1 MMVDITYSQNSGT
14 SFDVGSTTVTA
25 TATDD
30 ETNTATCTF
39 SVTVNDTENPTANC
53 PGTQTVGN
61 DAGQCGANVFFS
73 LPNPTDNCPGATSA
87 ASPASGSF
95 FNVGTTQVTVTAT
108 DAAGNTDQCTFDVV
122 VNDTQNP
129 TITCPGTQTRN
140 NDFAQCGA
148 IVTFDDID
156 GTDNCGD
163 TPLTLSHPSGSFFPI
178 GTTSVMLT
186 ATDLAGNSS
195 SCNFDVV
202 VNDTESPDMICKRS
216 IIDTELGQ
224 TLLPEQVDSVSS
236 DNCAITTLS
245 VAPNT
250 FGCGNI
256 GSNTVTLTGT
266 DAAGNS
272 STCTATVNVV
282 DNSVP
287 TAVCANPT
295 IDITSGDG
303 PTFINLADLD
313 GGSST
318 VCGNLNFSADVTSV
332 DCDDL
337 GDTFPVTLTVTD
349 LSSGQTANCISNVTV
364 ADPNSFCCAPPMA
377 VCENITV
384 QLDAS
389 GNANITP
396 ADIGSASTAECG
408 LQSEMLS
415 DDSFE
420 CVDEGTVMVTYTIMD
435 VNGDTHSCT
444 AEVTVEDNT
453 PPTAAC
459 LSPTVQLGPDGTYT
473 LQESDVFDALGSS
486 DNCSIESVDFEGT
499 TYTCDDTG
507 MQLDVLVTIED
518 GSGNSDQCTAQILV
532 ETGDALPGSWE
543 ATDIGN
549 PGESSTF
556 SYDPCA
562 TDNPVRGE
570 FNVATGGY
578 NLIPNTSDEV
588 GFIGQSLCGN
598 GGIQAKIESVS
609 NGYAGL
615 MIRESNA
622 PGAKMVAVYSNLSSL
637 LRRELRTMDNGPRTS
652 TNSFT
657 PFATWLRLRR
667 QGDYIRA
674 FYRTTD
680 TGSWQLFHQV
690 YLPMGECVE
699 MGLAVFTTDPNGDA
713 NAIFSNVGSRSQGSS
728 NFSIPDWGNEAP
740 SEAVRTATV
749 FPNPA
754 SGQFTLTFSKP
765 LTAIGT
771 ATLLN
776 ELGQQVRQFDLY
788 SGDLEID
795 GSLIG
800 LPPGLYFLQAA
811 TSDGYQETL
820 KLLKQ

>member
-1 MMVDITYSQNSGT
+1 M
-14 SFDVGSTTVTA
+14 
-25 TATDD
+25 
-30 ETNTATCTF
+30 
-39 SVTVNDTENPTANC
+39 
-53 PGTQTVGN
+53 
-61 DAGQCGANVFFS
+61 
-73 LPNPTDNCPGATSA
+73 
-87 ASPASGSF
+87 
-95 FNVGTTQVTVTAT
+95 
-108 DAAGNTDQCTFDVV
+108 
-122 VNDTQNP
+122 
-129 TITCPGTQTRN
+129 
-140 NDFAQCGA
+140 
-148 IVTFDDID
+148 
-156 GTDNCGD
+156 
-163 TPLTLSHPSGSFFPI
+163 
-178 GTTSVMLT
+178 
-186 ATDLAGNSS
+186 
-195 SCNFDVV
+195 
-202 VNDTESPDMICKRS
+202 
-216 IIDTELGQ
+216 
-224 TLLPEQVDSVSS
+224 
-236 DNCAITTLS
+236 
-245 VAPNT
+245 
-250 FGCGNI
+250 
-256 GSNTVTLTGT
+256 
-266 DAAGNS
+266 
-272 STCTATVNVV
+272 V

-337 GDTFPVTLTVTD
+337 GDSFPVTLTVTD

-364 ADPNSFCCAPPMA
+364 ADPNSFCCASPMA

-444 AEVTVEDNT
+444 AEVTVEDNIA
-453 PPTAAC
+453 PGAAC
-459 LSPTVQLGPDGTYT
+459 LSPTVELGPDGTYT
-473 LQESDVFDALGSS
+473 LQESDVFDAFGSS
-486 DNCSIESVDFEGT
+486 DNCSTESIDFEST

-507 MQLDVLVTIED
+507 MQFDVLVTVED

-532 ETGDALPGSWE
+532 KTGDALPGSWT
-543 ATDIGN
+543 ATDIGS
-549 PGESSTF
+549 PGENSTF
-556 SYDPCA
+556 SFDPCA
-562 TDNPVRGE
+562 TDNPGKGE
-570 FNVATGGY
+570 FSITTSGY

-588 GFIGQSLCGN
+588 GFIGQSLCGD
-598 GGIQAKIESVS
+598 GGIQAKIESIA

-622 PGAKMVAVYSNLSSL
+622 PGAKMMAVYSNLSSL
-637 LRRELRTMDNGPRTS
+637 LRRELRTVDNGPRTS
-652 TNSFT
+652 TTSFA

-674 FYRTTD
+674 LYRSTD

-690 YLPMGECVE
+690 YLPMEECVE

-713 NAIFSNVGSRSQGSS
+713 YAIFSNVGSRSQGSS
-728 NFSIPDWGNEAP
+728 NFSIPDWSDEVP
-740 SEAVRTATV
+740 SVSVRSATV
-749 FPNPA
+749 FPNPV
-754 SGQFTLTFSKP
+754 SGQFTLAFSKP
-765 LTAIGT
+765 LTAPGT

-776 ELGQQVRQFDLY
+776 DLGQRVRKFDLHADDLEVD
-788 SGDLEID
+788 GDL
-795 GSLIG
+795 SG